1 VVIIGGNHEGGNRDY
16 NVGNDGL
23 SAGQYWGKRKSRLVA
38 GKAGG
43 KKRKARLIKEIAVA
57 RTRAGNFDSIDK
69 RRCFCS
75 IDCAWDRGMAAYPN
89 SKSVTNTGIPG
100 TEAWQRIQIV
110 RA

>member
-1 VVIIGGNHEGGNRDY
+1 MVIIGVVIMITTLTTTGFRQDNTGEGR
-16 NVGNDGL
+16 VGWLLAKLEGRRREGEVD
-23 SAGQYWGKRKSRLVA
+23 KRKSRWRELEQETFTA
-38 GKAGG
+38 LTKAM
-43 KKRKARLIKEIAVA
+43 
-57 RTRAGNFDSIDK
+57 
-69 RRCFCS
+69 FCS